1 MLCVVILLQLC
12 DRLGSTGGDQIRRNC
27 HTVALEK
34 QNFDVTAHGGVRAPS
49 PNRIADAL
57 STHDPLKQIVQ
68 QQQKSKEAVKSFNVS
83 PR

>member
-1 MLCVVILLQLC
+1 M
-12 DRLGSTGGDQIRRNC
+12 
-27 HTVALEK
+27 EK